1 MQIDTSI
8 NTAYIRLTTFSS
20 GGLRKFFR
28 KSFKKIEAEK
38 IENVV
43 IDLRENGG
51 GNVGLSNKLTKYL
64 AKKPFKNGDTVMV

>member
-43 IDLRENGG
+43 IDLENGG

-64 AKKPFKNGDTVMV
+64 AKTFKMAIRMV